1 MKTLRQLTLGL
12 ALASC
17 FGSANAYINI
27 VFDYTYD
34 TNNFFTAERR
44 ATLEQAATVFETRVF
59 DTLDAIKSTPGGNS
73 IALNLF
79 NDTAIVENANIAKNE
94 LRIYVN
100 SSNSQG
106 LNYREGLPV
115 STASGQMAVDGDVA
129 YTDAAWKRGQTG
141 WPESDVG
148 TWGGTM
154 TFTGNVS
161 WYADSNVNTTE
172 SFAGQWDLYSVAL
185 KGLTEI
191 MGISGSG
198 IDTAYM
204 NQLNPSKLFN
214 GAHAKEEYGVRTP
227 RGNLTPVPTE
237 KTDRAGALRLA
248 SNIKGDLTLNG
259 VDTEQLALLAWGLSM
274 GERRHMTELD
284 WAVMDDIGWDV
295 TGFTV
300 MPETPP
306 IPEPQS
312 WAMLAA
318 GLGLIGYTARK
329 RRMMYARSS
338 RSEDARPA
346 PANPVRASSFTS
358 RVVARRPG
366 AAHAPATQHRS
377 QPPPGRVPDSI
388 RLSNRASRAFRCGS
402 ARSCD

>member
-1 MKTLRQLTLGL
+1 MKDLRQLTLGL

-17 FGSANAYINI
+17 FGNANAYINI

-34 TNNFFTAERR
+34 TNNFFTADRR
-44 ATLEQAATVFETRVF
+44 ATMEQAAATFEARVF
-59 DTLDAIKSTPGGNS
+59 DTLDAITSTPGRNS
-73 IALNLF
+73 VTLNLW
-79 NDTAIVENANIAKNE
+79 NGVEVENANIAKNE

-106 LNYREGLPV
+106 LSYREGLPI
-115 STASGQMAVDGDVA
+115 STASGNMGIHGDVV
-129 YTDAAWKRGQTG
+129 YGNAAWTRGQTG

-154 TFTGNVS
+154 TFSQSVG
-161 WYADSNVNTTE
+161 WYADNDANTLE

-198 IDTAYM
+198 IDQAYYG
-204 NQLNPSKLFN
+204 QLNPSSNFN
-214 GAHAKEEYGVRTP
+214 GAKAKAEYGVLTP
-227 RGNLTPVPTE
+227 RGNLTPIPTE
-237 KTDRAGALRLA
+237 KSDNAGALRLA
-248 SNIKGDLTLNG
+248 SSIKGDLLNG
-259 VDTEQLALLAWGLSM
+259 QEQLALLAWGLST
-274 GERRHMTELD
+274 GERRYMTELD

-306 IPEPQS
+306 IPEPQT

-318 GLGLIGYTARK
+318 GLCLIGHTARK
-329 RRMMYARSS
+329 RRL
-338 RSEDARPA
+338 
-346 PANPVRASSFTS
+346 
-358 RVVARRPG
+358 G
-366 AAHAPATQHRS
+366 
-377 QPPPGRVPDSI
+377 
-388 RLSNRASRAFRCGS
+388 
-402 ARSCD
+402 

>member
-1 MKTLRQLTLGL
+1 MKTYRQLTLGL

-34 TNNFFTAERR
+34 TNNFFTSDRR
-44 ATLEQAATVFETRVF
+44 ATLEQAATAFETRVF
-59 DTLDAIKSTPGGNS
+59 DTLDAIQSTPGGNS

-79 NDTAIVENANIAKNE
+79 EGVTVENANIAKNE

-100 SSNSQG
+100 SSTSQG

-115 STASGQMAVDGDVA
+115 STTSGQLMVVGDDA
-129 YTDAAWKRGQTG
+129 YLDATWKRGQTG
-141 WPESDVG
+141 WPDSDVG

-154 TFTGNVS
+154 TFTENLS
-161 WYADSNVNTTE
+161 WYADSDVNTVE

-191 MGISGSG
+191 MGISGNA
-198 IDTAYM
+198 IDMAYM

-214 GAHAKEEYGVRTP
+214 GAKAKEEYGVLTP

-248 SNIKGDLTLNG
+248 STVKGDLLNG
-259 VDTEQLALLAWGLSM
+259 QEQLALLAWGLSM

-295 TGFTV
+295 TGFTE
-300 MPETPP
+300 MPNTPP
-306 IPEPQS
+306 VPEPQT

-318 GLGLIGYTARK
+318 GLGLIGVQARK
-329 RRMMYARSS
+329 KMR
-338 RSEDARPA
+338 
-346 PANPVRASSFTS
+346 
-358 RVVARRPG
+358 G
-366 AAHAPATQHRS
+366 
-377 QPPPGRVPDSI
+377 
-388 RLSNRASRAFRCGS
+388 
-402 ARSCD
+402 